1 MDVDSADGPPD
12 GVHQLKKALP
22 SPLMATSL
30 LGPHERA
37 LQSTHR
43 FRLTGYSRSD
53 LIGNSFPET
62 DRGRK
67 VGGTKEGGTKEGAT
81 KRRAQKKG
89 GMAPLLFYGVV
100 SSAEF
105 SAVDI
110 TDQCPGAIATD
121 CIATGCRAP
130 GPPLGFV
137 ELALITRLITPF
149 VNRIVAVS
157 QNDL

>member
-1 MDVDSADGPPD
+1 MDVDSVDGTPY
-12 GVHQLKKALP
+12 GVRQLIKGPP

-37 LQSTHR
+37 LRSTHR
-43 FRLTGYSRSD
+43 FRLTGYSRLDFS
-53 LIGNSFPET
+53 GNSDHET

-67 VGGTKEGGTKEGAT
+67 VGGTKEGGTKEGDT
-81 KRRAQKKG
+81 NEGGTKKG
-89 GMAPLLFYGVV
+89 GMAPSFFCGVV
-100 SSAEF
+100 SPAEF
-105 SAVDI
+105 SAVGI

-121 CIATGCRAP
+121 CIATGCRTT

-137 ELALITRLITPF
+137 ELALVTRLITPF
-149 VNRIVAVS
+149 VNRIVAVF